1 MLLALYEAVHLNR
14 NFIAIITQLQADLM
28 VPAKQVGD
36 DRGGDLLHV
45 DHASIIGGGG
55 GGQDVPTT
63 PTDAVAPAEVHS
75 LLGSTPRTTSVS
87 DAGAVLDQ
95 HQPSSATSPGAG
107 DGETACQS
115 STNLLVA
122 FLEYCS
128 IVMQVN

>member
-1 MLLALYEAVHLNR
+1 
-14 NFIAIITQLQADLM
+14 M

-75 LLGSTPRTTSVS
+75 LSLVAKDHRAGSMGSTPRTTSVS